1 MPEPTKETVLIVEDD
16 AEIRHML
23 RDSLALD
30 GFRVIESGEAERGFQ
45 LFVTREPDLVVLD
58 IQLPDGDGFDV
69 LRRIRASQGNAKTPV
84 IMLTAQGQLESKLTG
99 LSAGADQYLVKPV
112 HPLEFMQW
120 VKALLRRV
128 EFESGGGTKL
138 VVGELTLML
147 ETREAWYESMPL
159 TRLTPKEFEL
169 LHYLVKNRDR
179 AVSRKE
185 ILSKLW
191 KTVAVDHTVDTHIRN
206 LRKKLPTVIADRI
219 QNVRGKGF
227 NYFFEG

>member
-1 MPEPTKETVLIVEDD
+1 MPEPTKETILIVEDD
-16 AEIRHML
+16 PVVRHLL

-30 GFRVIESGEAERGFQ
+30 GFRVIESDSAERGFQ
-45 LFVTREPDLVVLD
+45 LFVTREPHLVVLD
-58 IQLPDGDGFDV
+58 IQLPDGTGFDV
-69 LRRIRASQGNAKTPV
+69 CRKIRASTGKAKTPV
-84 IMLTAQGQLESKLTG
+84 IMLTAQGQLEAKLEG
-99 LSAGADQYLVKPV
+99 LAVGADQYLVKPI

-147 ETREAWYESMPL
+147 ETREAWFESMPL
-159 TRLTPKEFEL
+159 SRLTPKEFEL
-169 LHYLVKNRDR
+169 LHYIVKNRDR
-179 AVSRKE
+179 VVSRKE

-191 KTVAVDHTVDTHIRN
+191 KTVAVDHTVDTHVRN

-227 NYFFEG
+227 HYFYD